1 MARKKRK
8 WKKEKKREGVD
19 DNQKQMTQESI
30 VEGVEANQVF
40 QLRTLHKNIASKMQ
54 NECGTVAQRAICIVH
69 MSTDRD
75 R

>member
-40 QLRTLHKNIASKMQ
+40 QLRTLHKSIASKMQ
-54 NECGTVAQRAICIVH
+54 NECGTVAQRAICILH

>member
-8 WKKEKKREGVD
+8 RKKEKKREGVD

-30 VEGVEANQVF
+30 AEEVEANQVF
-40 QLRTLHKNIASKMQ
+40 QLRTLHKSIASKMQ
-54 NECGTVAQRAICIVH
+54 NECGTVAQRAICILH